1 MFLLYIGYSN
11 NDKHIASQHLS
22 NAIKKTINVYPTKMY
37 EKYILL
43 KFHFLKYPKPKQV
56 CINETSENNLS
67 YI

>member
-1 MFLLYIGYSN
+1 MINTQLLNIYQI
-11 NDKHIASQHLS
+11 LS
-22 NAIKKTINVYPTKMY
+22 KKTINVYPTKMY

-43 KFHFLKYPKPKQV
+43 KFHFLKQPKPKQV